1 MVFPRPLLPPM
12 MTTFLPRKRC
22 AFLNSFMAQSFHKDT
37 IQFCIFSGY
46 PVDRSDLVHA
56 MNVLAKSKHKLAA
69 YMAAFAQSMSLACI
83 FERKGCSNVRFKM
96 ARIDQPGYLG
106 ELLTR

>member
-22 AFLNSFMAQSFHKDT
+22 ALLNSFMAQSFHKDT
-37 IQFCIFSGY
+37 IQFGIFSGY

-56 MNVLAKSKHKLAA
+56 MNVLAKRQMGSRWVASEKSEKIIYLVLCKRYSRAANKRLSKTG
-69 YMAAFAQSMSLACI
+69 MSRA
-83 FERKGCSNVRFKM
+83 
-96 ARIDQPGYLG
+96 
-106 ELLTR
+106 LTE

>member
-56 MNVLAKSKHKLAA
+56 KNVWLFHAICRIALFSRAKPHEISVLF
-69 YMAAFAQSMSLACI
+69 AFTVSQLLDEQSIPL
-83 FERKGCSNVRFKM
+83 NVE
-96 ARIDQPGYLG
+96 AIYAILS
-106 ELLTR
+106 